1 MKKQVFR
8 LSALLLCLILVF
20 TLGACKGK
28 TEEESSNFDAANSA
42 DPENILP
49 SDESTPPA
57 SEMGSQGEESTDT
70 NPSETAGQNGT
81 TAAQKDNGKPTEPT
95 IKAQQD
101 SQPKTTAEIVA
112 YYNKAA
118 NKLKTDKPGYTKK
131 YTMRQFPGS
140 QATLGKATVPSWLVK
155 LISKNETTTVNKGS
169 SSNDTYPAAGFSWAS
184 KLTAQY
190 VQSATCKKSGSTYQI
205 KIVLKD
211 ETNPQRG

>member
-28 TEEESSNFDAANSA
+28 TEEESSHLDVANSA
-42 DPENILP
+42 DPENMLP

-57 SEMGSQGEESTDT
+57 SEMGTQGEENTDA

-81 TAAQKDNGKPTEPT
+81 TAAQKDNGKTTEPT

-112 YYNKAA
+112 LQQGRK
-118 NKLKTDKPGYTKK
+118 
-131 YTMRQFPGS
+131 
-140 QATLGKATVPSWLVK
+140 
-155 LISKNETTTVNKGS
+155 
-169 SSNDTYPAAGFSWAS
+169 
-184 KLTAQY
+184 
-190 VQSATCKKSGSTYQI
+190 
-205 KIVLKD
+205 
-211 ETNPQRG
+211 

>member
-28 TEEESSNFDAANSA
+28 TEEESSNLDVANSA

-57 SEMGSQGEESTDT
+57 SEMGTQGEENTDA

-81 TAAQKDNGKPTEPT
+81 TAAQKDNGKTTEPT

-131 YTMRQFPGS
+131 YTMHPIPGLTGHARKS
-140 QATLGKATVPSWLVK
+140 NCPQLV
-155 LISKNETTTVNKGS
+155 G
-169 SSNDTYPAAGFSWAS
+169 
-184 KLTAQY
+184 
-190 VQSATCKKSGSTYQI
+190 
-205 KIVLKD
+205 
-211 ETNPQRG
+211 